1 MVARGGWCAR
11 CIIFYWCVGVL
22 YRCFWHS
29 IGEVVPPMCIVVLH
43 RCVHRGVQLSPHNK
57 RDKTMTERTKTYNE
71 QLNEQGTIS
80 YLTAKHMNHTTGE
93 IVKAFIFIPADKV
106 ETVNDAKGW
115 NLPTGTNIKVLIR
128 GGHPCFIAVCDEQG
142 NYTGKV
148 YQPDYTM
155 QTARG
160 RRLHE
165 KIKEGFADL
174 FASYAKGVDIE
185 YETNLASCL
194 PAPDAYASKGA
205 SEYTIDDLLGL

>member
-1 MVARGGWCAR
+1 
-11 CIIFYWCVGVL
+11 
-22 YRCFWHS
+22 
-29 IGEVVPPMCIVVLH
+29 
-43 RCVHRGVQLSPHNK
+43 
-57 RDKTMTERTKTYNE
+57 MTERTKTYNE
-71 QLNEQGTIS
+71 QLNETGTIS

-93 IVKAFIFIPADKV
+93 IVKAFIFVPADKV
-106 ETVNDAKGW
+106 ETVNEAKGW

-128 GGHPCFIAVCDEQG
+128 GGHPCFIAVCDDKG
-142 NYTGKV
+142 GYTGKV

-174 FASYAKGVDIE
+174 FASYAKGVEIE
-185 YETNLASCL
+185 YETKLDSCL

-205 SEYTIDDLLGL
+205 TEYTIDDLLGL